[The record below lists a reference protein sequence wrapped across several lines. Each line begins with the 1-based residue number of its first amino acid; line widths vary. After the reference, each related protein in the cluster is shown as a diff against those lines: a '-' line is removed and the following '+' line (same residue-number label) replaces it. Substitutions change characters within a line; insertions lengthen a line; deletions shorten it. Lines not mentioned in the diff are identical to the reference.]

1 MKPEIRALEAKAIQL
16 RSQRKAFLSMA
27 EHVRGKLDSINS
39 QLVEIDQDKAAVSHK
54 ETMRLR
60 AATGYLETGA
70 TR

>member
-1 MKPEIRALEAKAIQL
+1 MKPEIRALEAKASRL

-27 EHVRGKLDSINS
+27 EHVRINLHSIDS
-39 QLVEIDQDKAAVSHK
+39 QLSEIEKDKAAVSHK

-60 AATGYLETGA
+60 AATGYLETGG